1 MVLIGL
7 GLKPLQQYGSDARGQ
22 SDSDHS
28 KALQIHHNKT
38 PKFLGVFYA
47 VSIAVQTLINIH
59 PA

>member
-7 GLKPLQQYGSDARGQ
+7 DLKHLQRYGNDARRK

-38 PKFLGVFYA
+38 PKCLGVFYA
-47 VSIAVQTLINIH
+47 VTIAVQTLINIH